1 MPLVG
6 VVAVVLLIIAGM
18 VPLVMGGGGGGGV
31 SCENCVG
38 SESSFT
44 SLK

>member
-1 MPLVG
+1 MVG
-6 VVAVVLLIIAGM
+6 VVAVVLLIIAGR
-18 VPLVMGGGGGGGV
+18 VPLVMGGGRGGV

>member
-1 MPLVG
+1 MPVVG

-18 VPLVMGGGGGGGV
+18 VGGGGGGGGGGGV

>member
-1 MPLVG
+1 MVG

-18 VPLVMGGGGGGGV
+18 VGGGGGGGGV

>member
-1 MPLVG
+1 MPVVG

-18 VPLVMGGGGGGGV
+18 VGGGGGGGV

>member
-1 MPLVG
+1 MPVVG

-18 VPLVMGGGGGGGV
+18 VGGGGWGGGGGV

>member
-1 MPLVG
+1 MVG
-6 VVAVVLLIIAGM
+6 VVAVVLLIIAG
-18 VPLVMGGGGGGGV
+18 LVGGGGGGGGV

>member
-1 MPLVG
+1 MVG

-18 VPLVMGGGGGGGV
+18 VAGGGGGGGV

>member
-1 MPLVG
+1 MVG

-18 VPLVMGGGGGGGV
+18 VGGGGGGV

>member
-1 MPLVG
+1 MVG

-18 VPLVMGGGGGGGV
+18 VAGGGGGV